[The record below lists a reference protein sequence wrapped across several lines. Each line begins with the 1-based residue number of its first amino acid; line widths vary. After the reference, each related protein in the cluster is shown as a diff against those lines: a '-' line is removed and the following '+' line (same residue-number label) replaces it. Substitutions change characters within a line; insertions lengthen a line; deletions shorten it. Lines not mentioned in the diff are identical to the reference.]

1 MYSHVL
7 LNACIPQ
14 EHMQHFPFEH
24 RNSAFICIFHLNIK
38 TLLSLVLRDLAV
50 NKFLGLNA
58 NQDCNQSWEGF
69 EDGNDVE
76 WNFILNTVWK
86 FSIGFWN
93 MAFHVLKCYLCDSHL
108 FAHKSSIFLH
118 HEISN
123 SFLSSIFV
131 TCKALAQN
139 ELLMHF

>member
-1 MYSHVL
+1 MYSPRAHEAFSIWTL
-7 LNACIPQ
+7 KLYF
-14 EHMQHFPFEH
+14 HLHFPFE
-24 RNSAFICIFHLNIK
+24 LE
-38 TLLSLVLRDLAV
+38 TLLSFVLQDLAV

-76 WNFILNTVWK
+76 WNFISNTVWK
-86 FSIGFWN
+86 FSVGFFN

-108 FAHKSSIFLH
+108 FTHKSSIFLH
-118 HEISN
+118 REISN
-123 SFLSSIFV
+123 SFLSYIFV
-131 TCKALAQN
+131 TCKASAQN

>member
-24 RNSAFICIFHLNIK
+24 RNSAFICTFHFNIE
-38 TLLSLVLRDLAV
+38 TLLSFVLRNLAV

-69 EDGNDVE
+69 EDGNDLE
-76 WNFILNTVWK
+76 WNFISNTIWK
-86 FSIGFWN
+86 FSVGFFN

-108 FAHKSSIFLH
+108 FTHKSTIFLH

-123 SFLSSIFV
+123 SFLFSIFV
-131 TCKALAQN
+131 TCKASTHN

>member
-24 RNSAFICIFHLNIK
+24 WNSAFICIFHLNIE
-38 TLLSLVLRDLAV
+38 TLLSFVLRDLAV

-76 WNFILNTVWK
+76 WNFISNTIWK
-86 FSIGFWN
+86 FSVGFFN

-108 FAHKSSIFLH
+108 FTHKSSIFLH

-131 TCKALAQN
+131 TCKASAQN